1 MHKHIK
7 RCNFVGKLTLSN
19 IKLLL
24 SVRFIEGRLLGGWLK
39 YFRSLCRR
47 GALAAHGLL
56 ITALFEHD
64 KSKL

>member
-1 MHKHIK
+1 MYKRIK
-7 RCNFVGKLTLSN
+7 RHSFVGKLSLSN

-24 SVRFIEGRLLGGWLK
+24 SVCFIKGSRLGGWLK
-39 YFRSLCRR
+39 YFHSLCRR

-56 ITALFEHD
+56 ITVLFEHD